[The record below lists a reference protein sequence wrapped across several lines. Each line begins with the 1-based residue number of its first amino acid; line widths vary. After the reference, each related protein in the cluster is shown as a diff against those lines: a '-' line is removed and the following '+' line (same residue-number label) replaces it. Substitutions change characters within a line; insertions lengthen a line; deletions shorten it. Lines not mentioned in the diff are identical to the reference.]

1 MNKITGKILKVSI
14 GLSTVFTSLF
24 AGISAFA
31 EGDAATAAAEAT
43 PQATEAAQNAN
54 GSGFQFPMW
63 AMLLIYVA
71 FIGLIAYFLIIR
83 PNKKRK
89 KEEEE
94 KRASL
99 TLGCEVTTIGGIT
112 GKVVS
117 IKDDNITIE
126 TSLDRTLF
134 EVKNWAIRDI
144 KKLETD
150 DDKDK

>member
-1 MNKITGKILKVSI
+1 MNKITGTLLKASL
-14 GLSTVFTSLF
+14 GLSAALGTVF
-24 AGISAFA
+24 AAVPAFA
-31 EGDAATAAAEAT
+31 EQEAATAAPAAT
-43 PQATEAAQNAN
+43 QAPAN
-54 GSGFQFPMW
+54 SGGGWQFPMW
-63 AMLLIYVA
+63 AVLIIYIAIFVL
-71 FIGLIAYFLIIR
+71 IGYFLIFR
-83 PNKKRK
+83 PQKMRK

-94 KRASL
+94 MRASL
-99 TLGCEVTTIGGIT
+99 TLGSEVTTIGGIT

-150 DDKDK
+150 DKP

>member
-14 GLSTVFTSLF
+14 GLSTIFTSLF

-31 EGDAATAAAEAT
+31 ESDAAATEA
-43 PQATEAAQNAN
+43 PAATEAASQNTGIF
-54 GSGFQFPMW
+54 GSGFPMW
-63 AMLLIYVA
+63 AVLLIYVA
-71 FIGLIAYFLIIR
+71 VFVLIGYFLIFR
-83 PNKKRK
+83 PQKKRK

-94 KRASL
+94 MRASL
-99 TLGCEVTTIGGIT
+99 TLGSEVTTIGGIT

-150 DDKDK
+150 DDKLK